1 MLKIIYARFLNLRR
15 NYIPY
20 LIFLALPL
28 TFMFVFGGVMNDGDG
43 RIQLPVV
50 DNDKSEYSLALTEE
64 LSNLDIYNVRVTG
77 MEELQR
83 LVSENMVEVG
93 LVIPEGFQKS
103 IIDGKEPRLDIVIIR
118 EGPSLYSL
126 EGVLMSSIQR
136 INYNINIVNSTVKVI
151 DKYLKPEDM
160 KKESIRERVYD
171 LVSEKWKERLPVSVT
186 GKVEKSDNSVSFN
199 MYTQTSIGFT
209 LAFTMFTFTFAVGEI
224 LEEKKNKVWERINIS
239 PLSKFQVYMGN
250 LIYACVIGL
259 LQMMIMAA
267 VGDLALGVNWRANI
281 PGVLIVFVS
290 FTFCTVSLGLL
301 MSSMIRTHQQLQVIA
316 PILLVSTSMVGGC
329 YWPLEIVNSWIL
341 LAASKIVPQG
351 WAMKGL
357 KDLIVYNRSIE
368 AAYLPAAVLVLM
380 GVIFIGTALQVNERT
395 V

>member
-281 PGVLIVFVS
+281 PGVLIVLVS

-329 YWPLEIVNSWIL
+329 YWPLEIVNSRIL